1 MQPYTLPNH
10 AVEQFS
16 ANVKMLVEQTES
28 RLLGHVMQDTMV
40 GEAKSI
46 DRMGSIGDPEPVTNV
61 YQETNLSEAEYDRR
75 WLFATDY
82 NLGTLVE
89 KTVTANML
97 YDPKSRISQRHVSSF
112 GRKVDDTIIEALL
125 GSAYEG
131 KKTGALAA
139 VPLPAAQKV
148 TATALGN
155 ASNKLDVAVL
165 RGVLNMFHKNEHL
178 TQGQTSGGN
187 PGAVALLSPDA
198 LNLMLLND
206 DKATNTDTAAV
217 KALVNGQ
224 INSFMGF
231 QFYVTNRLPKS
242 GNDRKIIFFIREH
255 AVEFAWKQPITT
267 VQTPRPDKRNLP
279 QLLTEGAWGATRCE
293 DTAVIEV
300 TITE

>member
-1 MQPYTLPNH
+1 MTYSLPNH

-16 ANVKMLVEQTES
+16 ANVRMLTEQTES
-28 RLLGHVMQDTMV
+28 RLLGHVNQDTMI

-46 DRMGSIGDPEPVTNV
+46 DRMGGIGEPEPVTNV
-61 YQETNLSEAEYDRR
+61 YQETNLSELEYDRR

-89 KTVTANML
+89 KTVTQNML
-97 YDPKSRISQRHVSSF
+97 YDPKSKITRRHASSF
-112 GRKVDDTIIEALL
+112 GRLVDDTIIQAFL

-131 KKTGALAA
+131 KKTGALTA
-139 VPLPAAQKV
+139 VPLPAAQKAA
-148 TATALGN
+148 ATSLGGTN
-155 ASNKLDVAVL
+155 NKLNVAVL

-187 PGAVALLSPDA
+187 PGAVAVLSPDA
-198 LNLMLLND
+198 LNLMLLGD
-206 DKATNTDTAAV
+206 EKATNADYAAV

-231 QFYVTNRLPKS
+231 QFYVTNRLPKT
-242 GNDRKIIFFIREH
+242 GDDRKIIFFIKNL
-255 AVEFAWKQPITT
+255 AVDFCWKQPITT
-267 VQTPRPDKRNLP
+267 VQTPRPDRRNLP
-279 QLLTEGAWGATRCE
+279 QLLTEGSWGATRVE